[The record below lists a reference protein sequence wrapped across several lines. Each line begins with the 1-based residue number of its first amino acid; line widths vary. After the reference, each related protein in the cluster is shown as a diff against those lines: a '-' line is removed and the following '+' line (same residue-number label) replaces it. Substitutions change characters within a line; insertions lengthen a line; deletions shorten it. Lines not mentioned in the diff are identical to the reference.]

1 MSSDIA
7 LLPQVWHWYYGFF
20 VSMGSVFAVAVA
32 LAVGVLLTHWLYLC
46 SRRIELKPTP
56 SSYPRAML
64 RLSGFQALIMGA
76 VLVPFITIAVYYLLF
91 FFIWKLAP
99 AMPSTP
105 PTDVPFPDFGSGSTD
120 EWFSSMA
127 SLVIY
132 IVVLTVVIVGT
143 AFFLLRNCARR
154 INEGAGSI
162 GIIKRVVRR
171 YFHES
176 VLIGFLLALIA
187 CPVLFYFLYNMAW
200 LVMYLKPSAAG
211 ELPRIA
217 FPGAESIYMR
227 SLEVVGYCLI
237 IVLFIPTFWLLL
249 RGLRLRWR
257 YTIENPIMK
266 LIFTRSVKFSCL
278 GLFAYIGCI
287 MMYFMADSSFRFI
300 VQTAFR

>member
-1 MSSDIA
+1 MTLS
-7 LLPQVWHWYYGFF
+7 PQFWHSYYSFF
-20 VSMGSVFAVAVA
+20 VSLGSVLAVAAAFTFAILV
-32 LAVGVLLTHWLYLC
+32 THWLYLR
-46 SRRIELKPTP
+46 SRSIESKPTP

-127 SLVIY
+127 SFVIY

-143 AFFLLRNCARR
+143 AFFLLHNYAGR
-154 INEGAGSI
+154 INKEIGSVGLI
-162 GIIKRVVRR
+162 RRVVRR

-187 CPVLFYFLYNMAW
+187 CPVLFYFLYNMAL
-200 LVMYLKPSAAG
+200 LVMYLAPSAAG

-217 FPGAESIYMR
+217 FLGAENIYLR
-227 SLEVVGYCLI
+227 SLQVVGFWLI
-237 IVLFIPTFWLLL
+237 VILFIPAFWLLL
-249 RGLRLRWR
+249 KGLRLRWR

-266 LIFTRSVKFSCL
+266 LIFARSLKFSFL

-287 MMYFMADSSFRFI
+287 MMYFLADSLFRFI
-300 VQTAFR
+300 VKAAFK